1 MNHKIL
7 IITHTQDN
15 FSIEKVTEYIEQN
28 GFRVIR
34 FDVDLYPLQN
44 KLTTVFQ
51 NGKWITMLETAE
63 NTYRLDDIA
72 AVWYRRAYNIG
83 NGLKEELE
91 PKFFG
96 AAMGE
101 IRNTLFGFL
110 ESIDAYSLGKPS
122 VYRRLDSK
130 EEQLK
135 VASKIGFKIPETCI
149 SNNPDEAK
157 KFILKHKN
165 VIGKMQTG
173 FAIYEDGV
181 ENVVFTNVIK
191 EENLEE
197 LDSLM
202 YCPMQFQRKIE
213 KKKEL
218 RITVVGHDIY
228 AFEVDSQQ
236 FDDAKV
242 DWRKDGVNLI
252 DKWVRTELPA
262 EIESKIIELLDVY
275 HVDYGAIDVIV
286 SPEDE
291 YYFIEINAAGEF
303 FWLDNL
309 TEDNLISK
317 SIADILCDKAPRRNN
332 KSLSYIEKS

>member
-1 MNHKIL
+1 MNKIL
-7 IITHTQDN
+7 IITHTADN
-15 FSIEKVTEYIEQN
+15 FSIEKVTEYVEKN
-28 GFRVIR
+28 GCEVIR

-44 KLTTVFQ
+44 KLTTSFQ
-51 NGKWITMLETAE
+51 DGKWVSILETPHAKH
-63 NTYRLDDIA
+63 RLDDIA
-72 AVWYRRAYNIG
+72 AVWYRRAYNMG
-83 NGLKEELE
+83 HGLREEMD

-135 VASKIGFKIPETCI
+135 IADKIGLKIPESCI
-149 SNNPDEAK
+149 TNNPEEAR
-157 KFILKHKN
+157 KFILKHQN
-165 VIGKMQTG
+165 VVAKMQTG

-181 ENVVFTNVIK
+181 ECVVFTNVVSEDK
-191 EENLEE
+191 LEE
-197 LDSLM
+197 LDSLL
-202 YCPMQFQRKIE
+202 YCPMQFQKKIE

-218 RITVVGHDIY
+218 RVTVVGRDVY
-228 AFEVDSQQ
+228 TFEIDSQQ
-236 FDDAKV
+236 SEEAKI

-252 DKWVRTELPA
+252 KKWERTELPA
-262 EIESKIIELLDVY
+262 DIEQKILELLDVY
-275 HVDYGAIDVIV
+275 NVDYGAIDIIV

-309 TEDNLISK
+309 TDGHLISK
-317 SIADILCDKAPRRNN
+317 SIADVLCDKAPRRNN
-332 KSLSYIEKS
+332 MVLA

>member
-1 MNHKIL
+1 MNKIL
-7 IITHTQDN
+7 IITHTGDN
-15 FSIEKVTEYIEQN
+15 FSIEKVTEYIDKNNCE
-28 GFRVIR
+28 VIR
-34 FDVDLYPLQN
+34 FDVDDYPLKN
-44 KLTTVFQ
+44 KLTTSFQ
-51 NGKWITMLETAE
+51 DGAWMTILETPE
-63 NTYRLDDIA
+63 KKHRLDDIA

-83 NGLKEELE
+83 NGLKEEMD
-91 PKFFG
+91 PKFYG

-110 ESIDAYSLGKPS
+110 ESVDVYSLGKPG

-135 VASKIGFKIPETCI
+135 IADKIGLKIPETCVT
-149 SNNPDEAK
+149 NNPEEAK
-157 KFILKHKN
+157 KFILKHQN
-165 VIGKMQTG
+165 VIAKMQTG

-181 ENVVFTNVIK
+181 ESVVFTNVIDEDK
-191 EENLEE
+191 LEE
-197 LDSLM
+197 LDTLL
-202 YCPMQFQRKIE
+202 YCPMQFQKKIE

-218 RITVVGHDIY
+218 RVTIVGRDVY
-228 AFEVDSQQ
+228 AFEIDSQQ
-236 FDDAKV
+236 SEAAKI

-252 DKWVRTELPA
+252 DKWIPTELPTDVEA
-262 EIESKIIELLDVY
+262 KLLELLDVY
-275 HVDYGAIDVIV
+275 HVDYGAIDIIV

-309 TEDNLISK
+309 TEENQISK

-332 KSLSYIEKS
+332 MVLV